1 MQLTG
6 LSARPSHSAQ
16 RNSMP
21 SPYGWDQ
28 NLTQMAAGGLKYG
41 STSVPTTPVGG
52 SYFQNPNFSNF
63 NITGRFPAQHN
74 SFYAGTVS
82 GLPPTLSGGSV
93 ASTDRPFGAGSS
105 TTLPANFA
113 KTVDNSS
120 KQSTAGAGANVT
132 DSANVTSASGD
143 SGFNL
148 VPNVD
153 FDAWT
158 DADSFFAQYEQ
169 SADNVYPL
177 DTSYKKHQRKSSDL
191 IQLGFEGILTSEE
204 KEYFSLE
211 YFDPLH
217 RKGRTASISSPSTS
231 SSNYFFAKPPEEAE
245 LVSKDRNNWV
255 TFDDTEGMF
264 DHAEGDGQQGV
275 TKFSGNSAPGVTKTD
290 TGPEESKVLWFNLIT

>member
-1 MQLTG
+1 
-6 LSARPSHSAQ
+6 
-16 RNSMP
+16 
-21 SPYGWDQ
+21 
-28 NLTQMAAGGLKYG
+28 MAAGGLKYG

-52 SYFQNPNFSNF
+52 SYFPQPQNPNFSNF
-63 NITGRFPAQHN
+63 NITGHFPAQHN

-82 GLPPTLSGGSV
+82 GLPPTLSSGSV
-93 ASTDRPFGAGSS
+93 ASSNRPFGAGSNA
-105 TTLPANFA
+105 TLPANFT

-120 KQSTAGAGANVT
+120 KQNTAGAGANVT
-132 DSANVTSASGD
+132 DSANTTSASGD

-231 SSNYFFAKPPEEAE
+231 SSNYFFAKPPEESE

-255 TFDDTEGMF
+255 TFDDTEGVF
-264 DHAEGDGQQGV
+264 DQAEGDGQQGV
-275 TKFSGNSAPGVTKTD
+275 IKFSGNSAPGLTKTD
-290 TGPEESKVLWFNLIT
+290 TGSEESKVLWFN